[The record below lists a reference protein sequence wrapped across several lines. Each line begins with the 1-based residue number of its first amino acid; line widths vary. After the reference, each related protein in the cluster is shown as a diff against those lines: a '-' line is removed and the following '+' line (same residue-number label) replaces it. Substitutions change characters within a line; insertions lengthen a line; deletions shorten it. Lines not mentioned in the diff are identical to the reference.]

1 MKILKNEKGM
11 NPFDSW
17 YSENISYRDSL
28 NSYFKNNI
36 SRLDQFKELKNDC
49 TILYEN
55 GNIILMLQVSLLLE
69 VFLLHSHFHII

>member
-1 MKILKNEKGM
+1 M

-55 GNIILMLQVSLLLE
+55 GNVREKLQVIGLLATLK
-69 VFLLHSHFHII
+69 LYSTN